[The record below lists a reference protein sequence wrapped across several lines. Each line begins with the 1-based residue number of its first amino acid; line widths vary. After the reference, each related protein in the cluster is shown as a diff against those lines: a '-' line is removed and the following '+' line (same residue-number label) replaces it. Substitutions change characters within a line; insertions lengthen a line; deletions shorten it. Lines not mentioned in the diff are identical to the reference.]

1 MILIVLKVILVH
13 FFRQIIVYLI
23 NENSFL
29 LFSVFLIRN
38 VEPPL
43 QCCLEILKMSFL
55 NKKSS
60 DISTFGIRLPCIF
73 WQIFLTEL
81 RVKTFPLIPNFII
94 DFSFLRSR
102 MGVTFCQGFLCICY
116 SDSDLVY
123 FACIF

>member
-1 MILIVLKVILVH
+1 M
-13 FFRQIIVYLI
+13 YLI

-60 DISTFGIRLPCIF
+60 DISTFSIRLPCIF

-102 MGVTFCQGFLCICY
+102 MGVTFCQGFLCNCY